1 MKIRLIFL
9 SFIFIFKLLNA
20 EEWKS
25 FRGPTGMGVTE
36 QKIPT
41 SWGPS
46 SILWKKSIPGEGQS
60 SVVEANDR
68 IFLTASKN
76 SGNQRSLLCFSKNE
90 GNLIWE
96 RTIHYKGEES
106 SHRMNG
112 WCTPTPAT
120 EGNRVVAFFGPAGM
134 YCFDLN
140 GNKIWELQL
149 GEFPGVGG
157 CRFTSYYQ
165 WHYLSKL

>member
-60 SVVEANDR
+60 SVVESNDR
-68 IFLTASKN
+68 IFITASKN
-76 SGNQRSLLCFSKNE
+76 SGNQRSLLCFSKEN
-90 GNLIWE
+90 GNLIWQK
-96 RTIHYKGEES
+96 TIHYEGEES
-106 SHRMNG
+106 SHRLH
-112 WCTPTPAT
+112 
-120 EGNRVVAFFGPAGM
+120 E
-134 YCFDLN
+134 
-140 GNKIWELQL
+140 
-149 GEFPGVGG
+149 
-157 CRFTSYYQ
+157 
-165 WHYLSKL
+165 